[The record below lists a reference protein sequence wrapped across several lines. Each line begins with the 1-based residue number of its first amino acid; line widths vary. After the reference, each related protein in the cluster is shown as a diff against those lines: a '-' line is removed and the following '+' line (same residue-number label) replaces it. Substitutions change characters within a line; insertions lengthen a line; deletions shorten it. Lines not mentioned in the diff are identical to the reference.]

1 MIRSIRSPIRAARS
15 AAARVR
21 EFFLTGLWR
30 LAPGTLPPGK
40 AVAVRLLRPLT
51 MAVAEFIRDQCML
64 RASALTFY
72 TLMSVVPVFAV
83 IFGAA
88 KGFGLEKLL
97 EKELME
103 RLSGQEEVI
112 ERILAF
118 SRSLLDNTQGGLMAG
133 VGVLVMFWSAIKV
146 LGQIESALNAMWDVR
161 KSRTWV
167 RKFTDYLA
175 LMIIGPFLLLAAG
188 SATVFIRTQIGAAAD
203 YLHIAELLGP
213 LVIQAMKIGSLVLIW
228 ALFTLIYMAMPNTRV
243 PFRAALAGGILGG
256 SLFYLAQSIY
266 IGFQIGVARNNA
278 IYGSFAALPLLF
290 FWVQTSWTLV
300 LFGAEFCYA
309 FQHAASSCSATGCPA
324 LSPASKKLLGLR
336 IARCLARNFGAGGAP
351 LTVSAL
357 ARETKTP
364 HRLVEQVVDELQQGG
379 ILSETRMIESQIPA
393 YQPAFDIQRLTIQNV
408 LDALDKSGEPIPGDF
423 SSEDTRGLEDVL
435 RELSRAAAE
444 APANRLLKDV

>member
-15 AAARVR
+15 AAERTR
-21 EFFLTGLWR
+21 EFFQTGLWQ
-30 LAPGTLPPGK
+30 LAPETLPSGK
-40 AVAVRLLRPLT
+40 ALTISLLRALT
-51 MAVAEFIRDQCML
+51 MAVVEFFKDQCML

-72 TLMSVVPVFAV
+72 TLMSIVPVFAV
-83 IFGAA
+83 VFGVA

-103 RLSGQEEVI
+103 KLSGQEEVI

-133 VGVLVMFWSAIKV
+133 VGVVVMFWSAIKV

-167 RKFTDYLA
+167 RKFSDYLA

-203 YLHIAELLGP
+203 YLHIAEWLGP
-213 LVIQAMKIGSLVLIW
+213 LVLQAMKLGSLALIW

-278 IYGSFAALPLLF
+278 IYGSFAALPLFF

-309 FQHAASSCSATGCPA
+309 FQHAANSCSATGCPA
-324 LSPASKKLLGLR
+324 LSPAGKKLLGLR

-351 LTVSAL
+351 LTADAL
-357 ARETKTP
+357 ARELKAYP
-364 HRLVEQVVDELQQGG
+364 RLVAQVAAELRSGG
-379 ILSETRMIESQIPA
+379 IITETRIPSTRDPA
-393 YQPAFDIQRLTIQNV
+393 YQPAFDIHRLRIQNV
-408 LDALDKSGEPIPGDF
+408 IDALD
-423 SSEDTRGLEDVL
+423 RGAGTSPAALPADGAADL
-435 RELSRAAAE
+435 QAALADLGRAAAE
-444 APANRLLKDV
+444 TPANRLLKDL